1 MRTCRS
7 AVAIPNVS
15 PFVATFSDIIRR
27 HAVMRRIGPV
37 QPTSPEALLLSEFT
51 TVERVIAFVTARRR
65 LRPADAE
72 EFASHVK
79 MKLIEN
85 DYAVLRK
92 FEGRSS
98 LRTHLTVAR
107 QRLRSGSARASVVL
121 HGRSANNPDPGP
133 RRRDVDRSDRVVVR
147 RLPVYAARPDERRR
161 DDSTEHAVGRAF
173 RQQADRVEDGID

>member
-15 PFVATFSDIIRR
+15 PFAVTFSDIIRR

-98 LRTHLTVAR
+98 LRTYLTVAR
-107 QRLRSGSARASVVL
+107 QR
-121 HGRSANNPDPGP
+121 
-133 RRRDVDRSDRVVVR
+133 
-147 RLPVYAARPDERRR
+147 
-161 DDSTEHAVGRAF
+161 
-173 RQQADRVEDGID
+173 